1 MNSFRGQ
8 IRLAAIIFILSL
20 LMVFNM
26 LVYWGFH
33 TLLTRYVDGRLV
45 ELADILARLVAE
57 RPEAWASFYA
67 LSHINATTAVTLLAE
82 ALSLSP
88 RARLA
93 RMLLRLAD
101 ADGRVVVRQ
110 EDLAHL
116 IGMTRSSLQRALHAL
131 AEAGAIE
138 AGYGYLAV
146 RDRAALESVRDE
158 S

>member
-57 RPEAWASFYA
+57 RPE
-67 LSHINATTAVTLLAE
+67 
-82 ALSLSP
+82 
-88 RARLA
+88 
-93 RMLLRLAD
+93 
-101 ADGRVVVRQ
+101 
-110 EDLAHL
+110 
-116 IGMTRSSLQRALHAL
+116 
-131 AEAGAIE
+131 
-138 AGYGYLAV
+138 
-146 RDRAALESVRDE
+146 
-158 S
+158 